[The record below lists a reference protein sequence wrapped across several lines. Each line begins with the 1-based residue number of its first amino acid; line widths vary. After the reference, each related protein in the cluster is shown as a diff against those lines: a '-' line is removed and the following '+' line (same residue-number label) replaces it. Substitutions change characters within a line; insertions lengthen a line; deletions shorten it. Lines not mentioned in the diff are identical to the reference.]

1 MAYRSKKAKRAAS
14 LEIAG
19 VIIIAVAII
28 ICLGIYTGTA
38 GLVGAKF
45 KEICLGVLGLFAYIV
60 PVALLAYGIYL
71 TFFLVKKWKGSTI
84 AFYCVIGLCIV
95 CILHMACTGSVVSV
109 SYFGYIKDCYTMGI
123 VKSLGAGAIG
133 GIVCYPIILLFG
145 KVGSYIFFLALGLV
159 CALIATNL
167 SMRNVKQ
174 GINERVKEH
183 SEQRSVVREER
194 HRVKEERRM
203 AREQRL
209 GKDGEFRYSE
219 RDSSGKL
226 KVFDVDSQPPETVG
240 GAVPL
245 GEAEEDI
252 DFFPGFASG
261 RNHSYIPSEKPSFF
275 GEDGSISQEEEDD
288 AIPPF
293 FTRPTKKAERADI
306 KAEGDADSVPVLQVD
321 SAEKPAAF
329 DQNKP
334 YQFPPLSMLSKPQS
348 GKGMRSLKADS
359 RSSANLLERTFENFG
374 VKAKVLNVRTGPS
387 VTQYEVQPAPGVKV
401 SKIVNLS
408 DDIALSLAAPGV
420 RIEAPIPGKNAI
432 GIEVPNRERQPVVLR
447 EVLESQEFI
456 GHPSKVAVALGKDI
470 AGDNIVIDLAKMPHL
485 LIAGTTGSGKS
496 VCINTLI
503 TSLLF
508 KSTPEEVKMIMID
521 PKVVELSAY
530 NGIPHMMVPVVTDP
544 KKAAG
549 ALNWAV
555 AEMTRRYNAFA
566 EQGAKEMSKY
576 NDIMKMLDE
585 PKLPYIVVVVDE
597 LADLMMVAPRDV
609 EDAICRIAQMGRAAG
624 IHLVVATQRPSV
636 DVITGLIK
644 ANFPSR
650 IAFAVSSQTDSRTI
664 LDAGGA
670 EKLLGRG
677 DMLFHT
683 SSLPKPVRIQGAFL
697 SDPEVEA
704 VIAYIQ
710 KQDAAPEYNET
721 VIEQINQAAEAAGG
735 AEKGE
740 SGDKDHADELLA
752 DALALFIDAGQAS
765 TSMLQRRFRIGYAR
779 AARLTDEMEQLGYI
793 SQQEGSKPRNV
804 LISRSE
810 YNEIFGKEI

>member
-45 KEICLGVLGLFAYIV
+45 KEICLGVLGLFAYVLPI
-60 PVALLAYGIYL
+60 ALLAYGIYL

-84 AFYCVIGLCIV
+84 AFYCVIALCVI
-95 CILHMACTGSVVSV
+95 CIIHMACAGGIVSA
-109 SYFGYIKDCYTMGI
+109 SYFGYIKECYTMGI
-123 VKSLGAGAIG
+123 TRSLGAGAIG
-133 GIVCYPIILLFG
+133 GIVCYPVILLFG
-145 KVGSYIFFLALGLV
+145 RVGSYIFFLAVGLV

-167 SMRNVKQ
+167 SMRTVKQ

-183 SEQRSVVREER
+183 SEQRSVAREER
-194 HRVKEERRM
+194 MRAKEARRM

-209 GKDGEFRYSE
+209 GKDEEFRYTDQ
-219 RDSSGKL
+219 DSSGKL

-252 DFFPGFASG
+252 DFFPGFPAA
-261 RNHSYIPSEKPSFF
+261 NDHSYKPSARPSFL
-275 GEDGSISQEEEDD
+275 EEEEDALQEED
-288 AIPPF
+288 EILPKF
-293 FTRPTKKAERADI
+293 SRPARMAERT
-306 KAEGDADSVPVLQVD
+306 DAAQDSAPDEVPVPSDD
-321 SAEKPAAF
+321 SFSKPVFASHP
-329 DQNKP
+329 KKT
-334 YQFPPLSMLSKPQS
+334 YRFPPLSMLSKPQTV
-348 GKGMRSLKADS
+348 KGMRSLKADS

-374 VKAKVLNVRTGPS
+374 VKAKVLNVRTGPT

-401 SKIVNLS
+401 SKIVNLA
-408 DDIALSLAAPGV
+408 DDIALSLAASGV

-503 TSLLF
+503 ASLLF
-508 KSTPEEVKMIMID
+508 KSTPDEVKMIMID

-585 PKLPYIVVVVDE
+585 PQLPYLVVIVDE

-664 LDAGGA
+664 LDSGGA

-683 SSLPKPVRIQGAFL
+683 SSLPKPIRVQGAYL

-704 VIAYIQ
+704 VIDYIK
-710 KQDAAPEYNET
+710 KQDTVPEYDEK
-721 VIEQINQAAEAAGG
+721 VIEQINQAAESTGSAG
-735 AEKGE
+735 KGE
-740 SGDKDHADELLA
+740 DGGQEQTDELLA

-779 AARLTDEMEQLGYI
+779 AARLTDEIAQMGYI

-804 LISRSE
+804 LITRAE